1 MAGDA
6 DDVEWLDTEPPPRR
20 AVPPPPRR
28 AWYLLLGAVAVA
40 VVLVLALTR
49 HETKRAA
56 AQSPRPTP
64 TPTTSAAI
72 VASESGVAPRP
83 PVSLINLGRPL
94 LNVPPTWELV
104 ARGSDS
110 VYRIQLATGR
120 IVATSAPIASSGP
133 VSLVVGP
140 HEVIVRPW
148 DCVPGYLIRDGRP
161 ASDLRGMLAHCGPAL
176 PGPKPDQVWVQTGE
190 QDQPRMVLV
199 GLDGRSAGVSVADQ
213 EPGGL
218 PDGAGYPMVN
228 LVGGVYD
235 SRADGLHRITTG
247 TVLAT
252 GPTGWL
258 AEECDDRHRCTLDV
272 IDRPSGAHRAIGQ
285 ATDTAYRGG
294 LISPNGAMA
303 ALATPDPGDREVVLH
318 VIDLHSG
325 TDRATPVVR
334 SGDEDLAAAIVWSPD
349 SQWLFAVDAE
359 GRIVAVDRAGHL
371 HTLDTRLP
379 AIEQLAIR

>member
-20 AVPPPPRR
+20 VLPPPPRR

-64 TPTTSAAI
+64 TLTTSAAI
-72 VASESGVAPRP
+72 VAPKSSVAPRP

-133 VSLVVGP
+133 VSLVVGL

-161 ASDLRGMLAHCGPAL
+161 ASDLRDHYWEQRAVPPA
-176 PGPKPDQVWVQTGE
+176 PTPDLVWGQTG
-190 QDQPRMVLV
+190 
-199 GLDGRSAGVSVADQ
+199 
-213 EPGGL
+213 
-218 PDGAGYPMVN
+218 
-228 LVGGVYD
+228 
-235 SRADGLHRITTG
+235 
-247 TVLAT
+247 
-252 GPTGWL
+252 
-258 AEECDDRHRCTLDV
+258 
-272 IDRPSGAHRAIGQ
+272 
-285 ATDTAYRGG
+285 
-294 LISPNGAMA
+294 
-303 ALATPDPGDREVVLH
+303 
-318 VIDLHSG
+318 
-325 TDRATPVVR
+325 
-334 SGDEDLAAAIVWSPD
+334 
-349 SQWLFAVDAE
+349 
-359 GRIVAVDRAGHL
+359 
-371 HTLDTRLP
+371 
-379 AIEQLAIR
+379 